1 MFNKFISK
9 NLVVCEFMWKNKNVS
24 LRFHCNNGY
33 VKAPQ
38 YYVIRIL
45 PVLRYRVDDPSLK

>member
-1 MFNKFISK
+1 MSLCGK
-9 NLVVCEFMWKNKNVS
+9 KNVS
-24 LRFHCNNGY
+24 LRFYCNNGY